1 MNRSQDTPERL
12 RYVVSKFVFSFYAL
26 KLQAGASKYMRFSRN
41 FCGDQQ
47 VIKGN
52 DASFPLFI

>member
-1 MNRSQDTPERL
+1 MNHSQDTPERL
-12 RYVVSKFVFSFYAL
+12 RYVVSFVFSFYAL

-52 DASFPLFI
+52 DTSFPLFI